1 MFAHKDICPWKAKVG
16 ISIFPLLAPKKDL
29 LEKVIIP
36 FDSP

>member
-1 MFAHKDICPWKAKVG
+1 VSQVHIFSWKAKVG
-16 ISIFPLLAPKKDL
+16 ISIFPLLAPEKGL